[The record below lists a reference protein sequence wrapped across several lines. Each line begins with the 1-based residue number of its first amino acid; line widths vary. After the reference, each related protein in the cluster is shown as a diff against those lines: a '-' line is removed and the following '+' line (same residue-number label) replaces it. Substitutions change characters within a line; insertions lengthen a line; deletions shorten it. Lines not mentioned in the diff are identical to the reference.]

1 MKKFFSRL
9 NKTFFF
15 ATAVIVLLVANP
27 VLASTTTNIPGANPI
42 ATGTGNSS
50 NASTPGDGSA
60 TTNPTSTPSTSNT
73 IPATIA
79 APGANNSSP
88 GTSALTGLGTA
99 ALVGLSAAG
108 VYNDG
113 GNNESDNDLPEC
125 ALEHP
130 FSDTGTING
139 CFADLSYG
147 IYYLTAWIAGL
158 FGELFDFFIGYSL
171 SSATYGYPF
180 VVTGWDLVRDISNIF
195 FIIIMVWTGFSAV
208 FDTEKT
214 SMKKVVPNLI
224 VNALLINFSL
234 FATRVVIDISNVTAR
249 IFYSEMVVCQQSGE
263 VNGVCQPGQY
273 ETGLGGYWPLSEK
286 IVSSFNPQLMFQKS
300 ILTPPTTSTDGVQ
313 NITQAAANTIQQTDS
328 ERDKANYFMVVSLIA
343 AVLMVGLGV
352 MFFKVAFLF
361 VGRVVGLYICMI
373 FSPFAFLSRE
383 IPMLGGIER
392 LRWSDWLKEL
402 TSYAMLAPVFVF
414 FLYIIYT
421 FLSSNFVQQ
430 IGIQV
435 TQNSGFFEIVM
446 SIVIPM
452 LIIYFLLKAA
462 QDAAEKLS
470 GEIGRTIQKYG
481 EQITGLAAGAAI
493 GVATGGA
500 SLAGTQFGS
509 RATKAIGEKTGL
521 TQWAAA
527 NADNN
532 RFARWTN
539 NSLSKSQTGSWDVR
553 KTKVGG
559 LLKDNPL
566 FTQLGITKNVGKY
579 AGLGES
585 LTEGGIKGQ
594 RERRQKQHEE
604 DIKNIKYDHLSPEEA
619 KIAWERNE
627 EKEVEKKALKA
638 YAEETSPAYKQTT
651 ETLKTTQDDL
661 KKKQKEIDDIKKDMK
676 VQKDTLTE
684 KEKTEKTETIATKE
698 KEVANL
704 QETVKKTKEEQAKA
718 LTTVTTTGY
727 RDTTEY
733 KKKKDEA
740 REKQKDEDYQKYG
753 EIKDQK
759 TFAEAMQRK
768 YSEDLR
774 QNSIWMKDGEQRA
787 GMWILDPITAAIKF
801 EQETLDAATNDFNK
815 KFAKSHGLKE
825 SKTAQLTK
833 KIKDFNKVVKDSI
846 ASTLSDA
853 EFDEMTL
860 DKKKEDFKNH
870 VDALQDDFSTISGDH
885 DRAKKA
891 YEKKTSPTQA
901 DKDAL
906 KNSAKIKRE
915 AEDKLNKAKN
925 LWDNMEKA
933 QEDLQKEVDKA
944 AAAADKK

>member
-15 ATAVIVLLVANP
+15 ATAIIVLLVVNP
-27 VLASTTTNIPGANPI
+27 VLAATGTNVPGANPI

-50 NASTPGDGSA
+50 NASTPGDGSP
-60 TTNPTSTPSTSNT
+60 TTTPGSTPNT
-73 IPATIA
+73 NNSIPATVA
-79 APGANNSSP
+79 APVVP
-88 GTSALTGLGTA
+88 GPAPSTPAAAASAGGTD
-99 ALVGLSAAG
+99 SAT
-108 VYNDG
+108 
-113 GNNESDNDLPEC
+113 LPEC
-125 ALEHP
+125 VLEHP
-130 FSDTGTING
+130 ITESGTING
-139 CFADLSYG
+139 CSADLAYG
-147 IYYLTAWIAGL
+147 VYYLTAWVAGL

-224 VNALLINFSL
+224 INALLINFSL

-249 IFYSEMVVCQQSGE
+249 IFYSEMVVCQQSTE

-300 ILTPPTTSTDGVQ
+300 VLVAPTTSTDGTQ
-313 NITQAAANTIQQTDS
+313 NAAEAAANNIEEPSNDRAQ
-328 ERDKANYFMVVSLIA
+328 ANYFMVVCLIG
-343 AVLMVGLGV
+343 AVLMVGIAT

-421 FLSSNFVQQ
+421 FLSSNFIQQ
-430 IGIQV
+430 IGISL
-435 TQNSGFFEIVM
+435 TTTSSFFQIVM

-452 LIIYFLLKAA
+452 LIIFFLLKAA
-462 QDAAEKLS
+462 QDAAEKLA

-500 SLAGTQFGS
+500 SLAGTRLGS
-509 RATKAIGEKTGL
+509 RATKAIGESTGL
-521 TQWAAA
+521 TKWAAA

-539 NSLSKSQTGSWDVR
+539 NSLSKAQTGSWDVR

-579 AGLGES
+579 AGLGEAF
-585 LTEGGIKGQ
+585 TEGGMKGQ
-594 RERRQKQHEE
+594 QERRQKKIQE
-604 DIKNIKYDHLSPEEA
+604 DIVNRIKYDHLSPEEA

-627 EKEVEKKALKA
+627 EREVEKKALKA
-638 YAEETSPAYKQTT
+638 YAEETSPAYKQTV
-651 ETLKTTQDDL
+651 ETLKTTQEDL
-661 KKKQKEIDDIKKDMK
+661 KKKQKEIEDIKKDMK

-684 KEKTEKTETIATKE
+684 KEKAEKTESIATKE

-727 RDTTEY
+727 RDTAEY

-740 REKQKDEDYQKYG
+740 RTEQKEEDYQKYG

-759 TFAEAMQRK
+759 TFAEAMRRK
-768 YSEDLR
+768 YSDDR
-774 QNSIWMKDGEQRA
+774 RNDSIWMKDGKQREGLWVA
-787 GMWILDPITAAIKF
+787 GAVMGRSLFAEGIKF
-801 EQETLDAATNDFNK
+801 EQEALDAATKDFNK
-815 KFAKSHGLKE
+815 KFDKGHNLKE
-825 SKTAQLTK
+825 SKSAQLSK
-833 KIKDFNKVVKDSI
+833 KIKDFDKTVKDAIGPTMDDSEY
-846 ASTLSDA
+846 A
-853 EFDEMTL
+853 EMKIE
-860 DKKKEDFKNH
+860 KKKEYFKNH

-885 DRAKKA
+885 DRVKEAYKKI
-891 YEKKTSPTQA
+891 KGTPTQA
-901 DKDAL
+901 DKDTL

-944 AAAADKK
+944 AAAADK